1 MIKKT
6 IKTSEF
12 DHFANLAN
20 EWWDQKGKFEILH
33 LITPLR
39 IKYIKDIISNNN
51 KNYFNKIKN
60 NLDILDLG
68 CGGGLICEPL
78 ARLGA
83 NVTGVDFV
91 EANIKVAKLHAKKSD
106 LDIKYLHQ
114 DLNDL
119 KIKKKY
125 DVILMLEILEHIDNW
140 DNLIKK
146 IKKNLKSSGKLIIS
160 TINRNIFS
168 QFFAIFIAEDVLKWI
183 PKKTHEYNK
192 LIKPKELIS
201 VLKKK

>member
-1 MIKKT
+1 M
-6 IKTSEF
+6 
-12 DHFANLAN
+12 
-20 EWWDQKGKFEILH
+20 
-33 LITPLR
+33 R
-39 IKYIKDIISNNN
+39 
-51 KNYFNKIKN
+51 
-60 NLDILDLG
+60 
-68 CGGGLICEPL
+68 
-78 ARLGA
+78 
-83 NVTGVDFV
+83 VTGGSARGFTLISPKAPVVRPTTDRVRSALFNIMSRYSVEDSEVADLFAGTGSLGIEALSRGAARVDFV